1 MLVNLTRE
9 SLFGIL
15 DIQAVPGYGQSED
28 AVGIDNFKII
38 SIDSKIMQVE
48 VNFTNPVKI
57 STGETSDMLKIKFL
71 DNLFFQSK
79 NNPGKFLESNYVL
92 EKVIT
97 I

>member
-1 MLVNLTRE
+1 
-9 SLFGIL
+9 
-15 DIQAVPGYGQSED
+15 
-28 AVGIDNFKII
+28 
-38 SIDSKIMQVE
+38 
-48 VNFTNPVKI
+48 
-57 STGETSDMLKIKFL
+57 MLKIKFL